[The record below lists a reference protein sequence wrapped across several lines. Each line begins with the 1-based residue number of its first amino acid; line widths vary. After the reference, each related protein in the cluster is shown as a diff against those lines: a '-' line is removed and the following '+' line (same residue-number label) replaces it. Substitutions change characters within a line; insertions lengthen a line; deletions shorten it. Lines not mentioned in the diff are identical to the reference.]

1 MLVGRGALAA
11 GSLVVVLALGS
22 HLYFLAFEILFQ
34 VFHKRIQIIASHMKP
49 IVLVFILM
57 KGVNSKAT
65 YFLPHIHIGFWSLT
79 VNPIDSISR
88 IENNMSCAQA
98 VAATNSAS
106 VTDNVVQ
113 SCILLCITIGAPLK
127 KHHPSAHTFGS
138 CWILGKVQI

>member
-1 MLVGRGALAA
+1 MVGRGALAA

-65 YFLPHIHIGFWSLT
+65 YFLPHIHIGFWSTMRNVHHTYPNQDRWHLIQPKKVSQGECAPFPNQDRLYRIQPNSHHIWDPRCHECVEFGT
-79 VNPIDSISR
+79 VDSLWS
-88 IENNMSCAQA
+88 
-98 VAATNSAS
+98 
-106 VTDNVVQ
+106 
-113 SCILLCITIGAPLK
+113 K
-127 KHHPSAHTFGS
+127 
-138 CWILGKVQI
+138 